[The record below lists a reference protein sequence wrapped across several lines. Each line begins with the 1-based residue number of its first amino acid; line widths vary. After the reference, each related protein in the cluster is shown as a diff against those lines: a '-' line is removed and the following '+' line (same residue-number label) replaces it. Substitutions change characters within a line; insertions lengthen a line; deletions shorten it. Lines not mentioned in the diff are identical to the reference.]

1 MTPIQALAQAEVA
14 CDAADEAC
22 SRALA
27 GLSPEEPDAY
37 RRACEA
43 RHAAYTA
50 LERAM
55 RAARV

>member
-1 MTPIQALAQAEVA
+1 MTPSQALTAAEAA

-27 GLSPEEPDAY
+27 GLSPADPDAY